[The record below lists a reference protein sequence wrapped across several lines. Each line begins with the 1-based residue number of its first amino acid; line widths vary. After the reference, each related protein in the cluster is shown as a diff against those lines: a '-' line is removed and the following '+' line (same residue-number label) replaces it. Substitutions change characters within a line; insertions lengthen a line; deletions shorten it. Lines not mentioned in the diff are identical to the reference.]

1 MLPNSS
7 HSTAPRLA
15 LESVPHRRSLPV
27 LSLTLMGLCSVAS
40 AAAVCLVVPRLG
52 NPRASWFSL
61 SSQALALD
69 PDLLLPPEI
78 VPGLALL
85 GVASAAEETARAGLD
100 PRLQHSLVPEFI
112 GKKLFKVPTLEPG
125 PRGRWG
131 TRELASRTPGE
142 LQGSRVRLNL
152 GAVQGIRGIAVA
164 TALASIASRVDS
176 GLATRGPLVIRITT
190 CLLALIPEL
199 GMEAKHAERGER

>member
-15 LESVPHRRSLPV
+15 LESVPHLRSLPV

-78 VPGLALL
+78 VPGL
-85 GVASAAEETARAGLD
+85 EETARAGLD

>member
-85 GVASAAEETARAGLD
+85 GVPSAAEETALAGLD
-100 PRLQHSLVPEFI
+100 PRLHHSLMPEFI
-112 GKKLFKVPTLEPG
+112 GEKVAKGPDWEPDARG
-125 PRGRWG
+125 PRGSS
-131 TRELASRTPGE
+131 ELASRTPAE
-142 LQGSRVRLNL
+142 LGGSRLRLNL